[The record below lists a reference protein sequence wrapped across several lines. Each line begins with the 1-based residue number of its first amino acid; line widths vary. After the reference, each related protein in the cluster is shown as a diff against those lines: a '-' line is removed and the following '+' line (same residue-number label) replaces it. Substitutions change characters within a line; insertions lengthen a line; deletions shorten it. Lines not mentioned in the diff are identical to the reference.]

1 MSVIYRRTESMG
13 KDVVPHGQINTQ
25 SGHFYIKK
33 YQSINRSI
41 AYVIQICCKRMDGGI
56 MVNLSTVG
64 RCNRR

>member
-13 KDVVPHGQINTQ
+13 KDVVPHGQINAQ

-33 YQSINRSI
+33 YQSI
-41 AYVIQICCKRMDGGI
+41 AYVIQICCKRVDGGI